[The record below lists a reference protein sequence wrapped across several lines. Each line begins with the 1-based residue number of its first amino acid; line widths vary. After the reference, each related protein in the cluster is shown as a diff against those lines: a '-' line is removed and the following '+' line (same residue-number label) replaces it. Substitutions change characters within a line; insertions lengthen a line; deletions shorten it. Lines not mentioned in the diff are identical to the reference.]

1 VAEGLFA
8 MLGNHRPAATEGH
21 AMTNVGPVGVGVIG
35 AGMISEFY
43 LENLTRFPDTNVLAI
58 ADIDLGRAQ
67 ASADKWKLPYAG
79 TTEELLANPDVEIV
93 LNLTIP
99 AAHASVST
107 AAVEAGKHVWSEKP
121 ITVDRESARSL
132 VDLARQ
138 RGLLLGVAPD
148 TLLGRGWQTGMRAI
162 RSGAIGTP
170 QTAVTSFQWQGPDWF
185 HVNPEFLFA
194 QGGGPVFD
202 MGPYYFSALVH
213 LLGPIAKVAAT
224 GRTGMSK
231 RLIRQGPR
239 AGTEFPVDVFTHVS
253 ILTEFEQGG
262 AAQTLLSFDTSLFR
276 HGVFE
281 INGTE
286 GTIFLPDPNRFD
298 GEIRI
303 ARPLEKFERPI
314 QQQWETIEPL
324 GAEAG
329 RGLGVLDMARHI
341 RTGGSHIAIGDL
353 GLHVLDT
360 LIAVEESATRG
371 EFIPIESTVAAPSSL
386 PEEFDPFEATL

>member
-1 VAEGLFA
+1 
-8 MLGNHRPAATEGH
+8 
-21 AMTNVGPVGVGVIG
+21 MTTGPVGVGIIG
-35 AGMISEFY
+35 AGMISDFY

-58 ADIDLGRAQ
+58 ADIDLDRAK
-67 ASADKWKLPYAG
+67 AAAEKWNVPSTGA
-79 TTEELLANPDVEIV
+79 TEDLLADPDIEIV

-107 AAVEAGKHVWSEKP
+107 TALEAGKHVWSEKP
-121 ITVDRESARSL
+121 ITVDRESAQAL
-132 VDLARQ
+132 VNLAEE

-148 TLLGRGWQTGMRAI
+148 TLLGRGWQTAMRAI

-185 HVNPEFLFA
+185 HLNPEFLFA

-202 MGPYYFSALVH
+202 MGPYFFSALVH
-213 LLGPIAKVAAT
+213 LLGPIDKVAAT
-224 GRTGMSK
+224 GRTGMTK
-231 RLIRQGPR
+231 RQIRVGPR
-239 AGTEFPVDVFTHVS
+239 AGTEFPVEVHTHVS
-253 ILTEFEQGG
+253 VLTEFEQGG
-262 AAQTLLSFDTSLFR
+262 AAQTLLSFDTALFR

-281 INGTE
+281 INGSE
-286 GTIFLPDPNRFD
+286 GTMILPDPNRFD
-298 GEIRI
+298 GEVRI
-303 ARPLEKFERPI
+303 ARPLQKIERPPI
-314 QQQWETIEPL
+314 EQEWETIESVGP
-324 GAEAG
+324 EAG

-341 RTGGSHIAIGDL
+341 RAGGLPIATGEL

-371 EFIPIESTVAAPSSL
+371 EFVGIESTVAPVPSL

>member
-1 VAEGLFA
+1 
-8 MLGNHRPAATEGH
+8 
-21 AMTNVGPVGVGVIG
+21 MTRTGPVGVGVIG
-35 AGMISEFY
+35 AGMISDFY
-43 LENLTRFPDTNVLAI
+43 LENLTRFPDTSVLRM
-58 ADIDLGRAQ
+58 ADIDVSRAQ
-67 ASADKWKLPYAG
+67 ESAERWGVPAAG
-79 TTEELLANPDVEIV
+79 TTEELLADADVEIV

-107 AAVEAGKHVWSEKP
+107 AALEAGKHVWSEKP
-121 ITVDRESARSL
+121 ITVDRKSAREL
-132 VDLARQ
+132 VDLARE

-148 TLLGRGWQTGMRAI
+148 TLLGRGWQTAMRAI

-185 HVNPEFLFA
+185 HANPEFLFA
-194 QGGGPVFD
+194 RGGGPIFD

-224 GRTGMSK
+224 GRTGLPK
-231 RLIRQGPR
+231 RQIRVGDR

-253 ILTEFEQGG
+253 VLTEFEQGG
-262 AAQTLLSFDTSLFR
+262 AAQSLLSFETALLR

-303 ARPLEKFERPI
+303 ARPLEKFERPPV
-314 QQQWETIEPL
+314 QEWETIESV
-324 GAEAG
+324 GADAG
-329 RGLGVLDMARHI
+329 RGLGALDMARHI
-341 RTGGSHIAIGDL
+341 RGGGSHVATGDL

-360 LIAVEESATRG
+360 LISIEEAATRG
-371 EFIPIESTVAAPSSL
+371 DFLAVQSTVDPVPEL
-386 PEEFDPFEATL
+386 PESFDPFEATL

>member
-1 VAEGLFA
+1 
-8 MLGNHRPAATEGH
+8 
-21 AMTNVGPVGVGVIG
+21 MTKVGPVGVGIIG

-58 ADIDLGRAQ
+58 ADIDLARAQ

-79 TTEELLANPDVEIV
+79 TPEDLLANPDVEIV

-99 AAHASVST
+99 TAHASVST
-107 AAVEAGKHVWSEKP
+107 AALEAGKHVWSEKP

-132 VDLARQ
+132 VDLAEQ
-138 RGLLLGVAPD
+138 RGLLLGIAPD

-162 RSGAIGTP
+162 RFGAIGTP

-224 GRTGMSK
+224 GRTGLPT
-231 RLIRQGPR
+231 RRIRQGPR
-239 AGTEFPVDVFTHVS
+239 TGTEFPVEVFTHVS
-253 ILTEFEQGG
+253 VLAEFEQGG
-262 AAQTLLSFDTSLFR
+262 AAQSLLSFDTSLFR

-286 GTIFLPDPNRFD
+286 GTMFLPDPNRFD

-314 QQQWETIEPL
+314 EQQWEIIEPI

-341 RTGGSHIAIGDL
+341 RTGGSHIATGEL

-360 LIAVEESATRG
+360 LIAVEESALRG
-371 EFIPIESTVAAPSSL
+371 EFIPIESTVASLGSL
-386 PEEFDPFEATL
+386 PEAFDPFEATL

>member
-1 VAEGLFA
+1 MRGSAIIVQQERAEGYGMA
-8 MLGNHRPAATEGH
+8 
-21 AMTNVGPVGVGVIG
+21 NVGPVGVGIIG

-43 LENLTRFPDTNVLAI
+43 LENLTRFPDTNVLGI
-58 ADIDLGRAQ
+58 ADIDLDRAR
-67 ASADKWKLPYAG
+67 ASAEKWKLPYAG
-79 TTEELLANPDVEIV
+79 TTEDLLANPDIEIV

-107 AAVEAGKHVWSEKP
+107 ATLEAGKHVWSEKP

-138 RGLLLGVAPD
+138 RGLLLGIAPD
-148 TLLGRGWQTGMRAI
+148 TLLGRGWQTGIRAI

-194 QGGGPVFD
+194 PGGGPVFD

-213 LLGPIAKVAAT
+213 LLGPITKVAAT
-224 GRTGMSK
+224 GRTGLPT
-231 RLIRQGPR
+231 RRIRQGPR
-239 AGTEFPVDVFTHVS
+239 TGTEFPVEVFTHVS
-253 ILTEFEQGG
+253 ILAEFEQGG
-262 AAQTLLSFDTSLFR
+262 AAQSLLSFDTSLFR

-286 GTIFLPDPNRFD
+286 GTMFLPDPNRFD

-303 ARPLEKFERPI
+303 ARPLENFERPI
-314 QQQWETIEPL
+314 EQQWETIEAV

-341 RTGGSHIAIGDL
+341 RTGGSHIATGEL
-353 GLHVLDT
+353 GLHVLDI
-360 LIAVEESATRG
+360 LIAVEESAMRG
-371 EFIPIESTVAAPSSL
+371 EFVPVESTVASPASL
-386 PEEFDPFEATL
+386 PEAFDPFQATL